1 MSCPSPGLPQAV
13 TTLGFGDSC
22 PQRCQ
27 EFVTPAVPTDV
38 SVLPPPHRL
47 SGLEK
52 GLNLGN
58 LCNPKGGLTP
68 NPMDDIRSGHEPQ
81 VVGVHRRGCVP
92 VRVSLQGRV
101 GTAVT
106 VTRAAG
112 PTGDKGQSTVPAGAA
127 GAALGHVPPSHCSN
141 LRGCAPCAAVA
152 QLAQGWEL
160 CPAWQR
166 PGREERTGWAP
177 GAAGIGW
184 DEARVGSVLT
194 LAAPPTLGRLVR
206 ALQ

>member
-1 MSCPSPGLPQAV
+1 MFCPGPGLPQAV

-38 SVLPPPHRL
+38 SVLPPLHRL

-52 GLNLGN
+52 GLDLGN

-68 NPMDDIRSGHEPQ
+68 NPMDDIRSGPQ
-81 VVGVHRRGCVP
+81 IVGVHQWGCFP
-92 VRVSLQGRV
+92 VCVSLQGRV

-141 LRGCAPCAAVA
+141 LPWMCP
-152 QLAQGWEL
+152 L
-160 CPAWQR
+160 CCSGTA
-166 PGREERTGWAP
+166 GTGL
-177 GAAGIGW
+177 GAL
-184 DEARVGSVLT
+184 SS
-194 LAAPPTLGRLVR
+194 LAAPRQGGEDGMGSWSCWNRLG
-206 ALQ
+206 